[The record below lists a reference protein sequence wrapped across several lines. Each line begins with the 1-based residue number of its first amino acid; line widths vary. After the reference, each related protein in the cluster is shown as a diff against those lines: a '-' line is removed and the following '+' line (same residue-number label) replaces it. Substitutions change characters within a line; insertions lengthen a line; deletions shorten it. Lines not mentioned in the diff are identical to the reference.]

1 MSFKFLEDLKA
12 SITEQEFKEVLTIAT
27 QDIMFNNV
35 GFNRL
40 TKEQDLISVCEKS
53 LILIR
58 GRQACGKGM

>member
-40 TKEQDLISVCEKS
+40 TKEQDLISVCERS

-58 GRQACGKGM
+58 GRQAYVVS